1 MVWRTVVDPRRAEWA
16 NALAN
21 ALTNALTD
29 ALEKLA
35 AVGCAHPR
43 AWPA

>member
-1 MVWRTVVDPRRAEWA
+1 MVWRTVVDPLRAEW
-16 NALAN
+16 AN